1 MNWIDIDKQGVVMAE
16 RVVAVGHA
24 DSAPIRRLVT
34 AVPVEKCII
43 LTGGRKREAV
53 LVLDTG
59 HLVITALSITEV
71 TVLLRLAGQQSEL
84 TPNS

>member
-1 MNWIDIDKQGVVMAE
+1 MNWIDIEGQGVVMAE

-24 DSAPIRRLVT
+24 DAAPIKRLIA
-34 AVPVEKCII
+34 AVPEQKCIV

-59 HLVITALSITEV
+59 HLVITALSLPRV
-71 TVLLRLAGQQSEL
+71 TVLLRLSTTHDHE
-84 TPNS
+84 